1 MQTRSFILSFGTKTL
16 LLIRGRLVTFSLM
29 CWKLASLTH
38 TVSGDTQDR
47 GLSPC
52 RRSSW
57 SRELLPELMRG
68 HPSFRVSHF
77 SFLLLGLMVE
87 DGGPGFG
94 ATADTE
100 ESISEEAAAPK
111 KGYGQNDD
119 DERGER
125 EGSCRKMFIKVSK

>member
-1 MQTRSFILSFGTKTL
+1 
-16 LLIRGRLVTFSLM
+16 
-29 CWKLASLTH
+29 
-38 TVSGDTQDR
+38 
-47 GLSPC
+47 
-52 RRSSW
+52 
-57 SRELLPELMRG
+57 MRG

-77 SFLLLGLMVE
+77 SCLLLGLMVE

-111 KGYGQNDD
+111 KGYGENDD

>member
-1 MQTRSFILSFGTKTL
+1 
-16 LLIRGRLVTFSLM
+16 
-29 CWKLASLTH
+29 
-38 TVSGDTQDR
+38 
-47 GLSPC
+47 
-52 RRSSW
+52 
-57 SRELLPELMRG
+57 MRG

-77 SFLLLGLMVE
+77 FLLLGLMVE

-111 KGYGQNDD
+111 KGYGENDD